1 MVELQKGTTFSFATL
16 QGDSFS
22 LGSEET
28 IKLNVAPIGE
38 GARQELSST
47 QNFESQLS
55 SQLTVLLPSEN
66 VNVENINPLNKQG
79 VGVIQLLD
87 LQGNPITASKNIKVK
102 IGSTNRDVVLVD
114 DSVTIKQGDSFA
126 EFSIEITGTAGSSN
140 IIAAAKGVEAN
151 FAEITASSTAS
162 SLSVFTS
169 GLVEPI
175 PVNQEIQVKVFVDDD
190 YAESIAGAR
199 ISIIP
204 DENATT
210 SVDLIRTGPDG
221 SATFGLTALTGPE
234 ISIDFVVQAEGYTDG
249 EDSIDIIVDY
259 DPSKGGIANLNLPAE
274 LVYVIIGGI
283 AVVII
288 LIILF
293 LRRSKEQVDE
303 EEYWEEEDI

>member
-1 MVELQKGTTFSFATL
+1 M
-16 QGDSFS
+16 
-22 LGSEET
+22 
-28 IKLNVAPIGE
+28 APIGE

-47 QNFESQLS
+47 QNFISQLS

-87 LQGNPITASKNIKVK
+87 LQGNPIPASKNIKVK
-102 IGSTNRDVVLVD
+102 MGSTNRDDVLVD

-140 IIAAAKGVEAN
+140 IVAGAKGVVGN
-151 FAEITASSTAS
+151 FAKITASSTAS
-162 SLSVFTS
+162 SLSIFTS

-175 PVNQEIQVKVFVDDD
+175 PVNREIQVKVFVDDD
-190 YAESIAGAR
+190 FAESIAGAR

-210 SVDLIRTGPDG
+210 TVDLIRTGPDG
-221 SATFGLTALTGPE
+221 SATFGLVALTGPE
-234 ISIDFVVQAEGYTDG
+234 ITIDFTVQAEGYTDG

-293 LRRSKEQVDE
+293 LRRSKEEVEE